1 MPNTPAIPTYD
12 QLLQSLQ
19 EAVGHPTD
27 TCWDIYRYL
36 NANYKTIGIEKARML
51 LVAYIRMPHQVPSL
65 IHSCILSVAL
75 KMSTVYPQFKFDGF
89 LQSWGY
95 PQALRPEDKQPQKG
109 KDGRT
114 YQALSEKVEKEL
126 ALCTAPRVTG
136 YVEYYDVARQ
146 FYHVYDAQSRH
157 FVADH
162 PVVRPNVGDF
172 VCFTPVIPAG
182 STFKTALIR
191 SVMDKQEGAASFGLL
206 PATIVNINTTK
217 KYFSYKLEATPPST
231 PEGTIAMEG
240 YANLSLLPQGKRHG
254 DRVLLLLFLK
264 RGKDKKKRNHVADV
278 LDG

>member
-1 MPNTPAIPTYD
+1 MPNTPAVPTYD
-12 QLLQSLQ
+12 QLLQSLND
-19 EAVGHPTD
+19 ASKHPAES
-27 TCWDIYRYL
+27 CWDIYRYL
-36 NANYKTIGIEKARML
+36 SANYKEMGLEQARML
-51 LVAYIRMPHQVPSL
+51 LVTYIRIPHQAPSL
-65 IHSCILSVAL
+65 VHSCILSVAV
-75 KMSTVYPQFKFDGF
+75 KMSAVYPQFKFEGF

-109 KDGRT
+109 KDGRM

-126 ALCTAPRVTG
+126 ALCTAQRITG
-136 YVEYYDVARQ
+136 YVDYYDVARQ

-162 PVVRPNVGDF
+162 PAVRPNVGDF
-172 VCFTPVIPAG
+172 VSFTPVIPAG

-191 SVMDKQEGAASFGLL
+191 GVMDKQEGAASFGLL
-206 PATIVNINTTK
+206 PATIVSINTVK

-240 YANLSLLPQGKRHG
+240 FANLSLLPQGKRAK
-254 DRVLLLLFLK
+254 DRVMLLLFLK
-264 RGKDKKKRNHVADV
+264 RGKDKQKRNYVADV